1 MKYLKHLICM
11 VMMLF
16 LLLPGAAASE
26 SKGEGVN
33 LQEILWGHIKDS
45 YEWHVT
51 NIGDKPIIINLPVIV
66 KTSNGWY
73 MGWAEDFAEEP
84 LESGPHAGYRPCKN
98 NPDLFIATKGNYER
112 RIVEIQKDGTEVRPF
127 DISITK
133 SVCVLFID
141 AIILMLCILIP
152 ARWCRRHK
160 VTDKAP
166 KGFTGLMHMFVM
178 YVYDE
183 VIKPTLGKES
193 DRYAP
198 YLLTCFFFIFVA
210 NIMGIV
216 PFPLYQKSSFYF
228 HPQYQSSLGILLHLN
243 LFVLS
248 FLYLHLIQRMMY
260 MFHLSIQ
267 IFRPTFFPIFPHIP
281 GNLSIKYV

>member
-1 MKYLKHLICM
+1 M

-73 MGWAEDFAEEP
+73 TGCAEDFAEEP
-84 LESGPHAGYRPCKN
+84 LEEGPHAGYRPCKN

-112 RIVEIQKDGTEVRPF
+112 RIVELQKDGTEVRPL
-127 DISITK
+127 DLSITK

-141 AIILMLCILIP
+141 AMILLLCILIP

-183 VIKPTLGKES
+183 VIKPT
-193 DRYAP
+193 
-198 YLLTCFFFIFVA
+198 
-210 NIMGIV
+210 
-216 PFPLYQKSSFYF
+216 
-228 HPQYQSSLGILLHLN
+228 
-243 LFVLS
+243 
-248 FLYLHLIQRMMY
+248 
-260 MFHLSIQ
+260 
-267 IFRPTFFPIFPHIP
+267 FR
-281 GNLSIKYV
+281 

>member
-73 MGWAEDFAEEP
+73 TGCAEDFAEEP
-84 LESGPHAGYRPCKN
+84 LEEGPHAGYRPCKN

-112 RIVEIQKDGTEVRPF
+112 RIVELQKDGTEVRPL
-127 DISITK
+127 DLSITK

-141 AIILMLCILIP
+141 AIILLLCILIP

-183 VIKPTLGKES
+183 VIKPTLGKDSEK
-193 DRYAP
+193 YAP

-210 NIMGIV
+210 MSWVLCHSHQEVVTLRVSIN
-216 PFPLYQKSSFYF
+216 
-228 HPQYQSSLGILLHLN
+228 HHLLSW
-243 LFVLS
+243 LFVRS
-248 FLYLHLIQRMMY
+248 W
-260 MFHLSIQ
+260 
-267 IFRPTFFPIFPHIP
+267 
-281 GNLSIKYV
+281 